1 MTKETL
7 LSVRGLNVEYSTTE
21 GVVNAVSDVS
31 FDVMK
36 DEVFGLAGESGC
48 GKSTLIRALLRLLSS
63 NGRATA
69 AAINYDGE
77 DIGSM
82 P

>member
-1 MTKETL
+1 MTKEAL

-36 DEVFGLAGESGC
+36 DEVFGLAG
-48 GKSTLIRALLRLLSS
+48 
-63 NGRATA
+63 
-69 AAINYDGE
+69 
-77 DIGSM
+77 
-82 P
+82 